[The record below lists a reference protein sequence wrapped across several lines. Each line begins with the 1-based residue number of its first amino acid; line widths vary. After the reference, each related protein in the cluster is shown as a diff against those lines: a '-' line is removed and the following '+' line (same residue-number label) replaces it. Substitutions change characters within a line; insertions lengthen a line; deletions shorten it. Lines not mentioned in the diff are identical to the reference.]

1 MLYQMNKN
9 MNKRFFAEFLAALS
23 LKVNPEADDMDD
35 PEINIIINKDGND
48 DDDYYDID
56 ESGEPSHGTI
66 CFCSKLSFLPGQPMM
81 EIAPNP
87 HSNWKIPWKKRSTMF
102 GGKR

>member
-35 PEINIIINKDGND
+35 PEISIIINKDGND

-56 ESGEPSHGTI
+56 ESGEPSQCTI
-66 CFCSKLSFLPGQPMM
+66 CFC
-81 EIAPNP
+81 
-87 HSNWKIPWKKRSTMF
+87 
-102 GGKR
+102 